1 MTQSPIYRTAQQSL
15 IAITLTGILTTVH
28 HVYRLGLD
36 VLPMFALITAL
47 PFAVLWLH
55 QKLNQ
60 RWMLWLYAA
69 VNTLIFVAFG
79 FMDGFL
85 DHVIKALGLQNI
97 TFLEGSDAEVVETVF
112 SLWSPEA
119 GYIFYEW
126 TGIATFIVS
135 VVAMVFTGRLLY
147 GVFVQRA
154 RPSAQTAR

>member
-1 MTQSPIYRTAQQSL
+1 MTHPPLYRTVQHSL
-15 IAITLTGILTTVH
+15 IAITITGILTTIH
-28 HVYRLGLD
+28 HVYRLGLE

-69 VNTLIFVAFG
+69 LNTLIFVAFG

-126 TGIATFIVS
+126 TGIATFVVS
-135 VVAMVFTGRLLY
+135 VVAMVYTARMLY
-147 GVFVQRA
+147 GVFGQRA
-154 RPSAQTAR
+154 RTSAQTAS